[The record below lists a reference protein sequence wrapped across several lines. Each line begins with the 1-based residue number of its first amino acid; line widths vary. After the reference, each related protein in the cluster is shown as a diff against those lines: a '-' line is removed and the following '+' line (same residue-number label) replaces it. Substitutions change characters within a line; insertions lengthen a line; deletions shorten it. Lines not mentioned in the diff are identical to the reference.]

1 MAVIADQLR
10 GNPPRE
16 WKPRPEVLLDPP
28 LPAPMHGLAPRIV
41 LGQQWWD
48 AVRFEA
54 YRSTNYHCVACGQV
68 RSDGWAQLEG
78 HERYD
83 VDYLLGRMT
92 YVETVPLCRQCHA
105 FVHRGYLRV
114 QLEQG
119 IIQVWEYEAVVD
131 HCRLVLDRA
140 GLRAPEPHR
149 GPTADWADWRLVIDG
164 VEYPPLHGSHE
175 MYREALDDRAG
186 H

>member
-1 MAVIADQLR
+1 MSLKDQLR
-10 GNPPRE
+10 GHPPRQ

-28 LPAPMHGLAPRIV
+28 LPSPMHGLAPRAV

-68 RSDGWAQLEG
+68 RSDGWARLEG
-78 HERYD
+78 HERYQID
-83 VDYLLGRMT
+83 WLLGRMT

-105 FVHRGYLRV
+105 FVHRGYLKI

-119 IIQVWEYEAVVD
+119 VISSGEYAAVLT
-131 HCRLVLDRA
+131 HCGLVLDLA
-140 GLRAPEPHR
+140 GLRQAPDKHD
-149 GPTADWADWRLVIDG
+149 GPTVDWADWRLVIDG
-164 VEYPPLHGSHE
+164 VEYPPIYKSFEH
-175 MYREALDDRAG
+175 YAREVGRG
-186 H
+186 